1 MYFGENREIQMN
13 RAFLI
18 IAIPAVLVIT
28 AYILL
33 AVYAEV
39 QLTYFR
45 IAGGVIGFGVA
56 IYLVNAYLRRHTR
69 GADPR

>member
-1 MYFGENREIQMN
+1 MN

-33 AVYAEV
+33 AVYAGV

-45 IAGGVIGFGVA
+45 IAAGAIGFVLA
-56 IYLVNAYLRRHTR
+56 IYLVRVYHRRHKSRTS
-69 GADPR
+69 PL

>member
-1 MYFGENREIQMN
+1 MN

-18 IAIPAVLVIT
+18 IAIPAALVIT

-33 AVYAEV
+33 AVYAGV

-56 IYLVNAYLRRHTR
+56 IYLVNSYLRRHKR

>member
-1 MYFGENREIQMN
+1 MN

-18 IAIPAVLVIT
+18 IAIPAALVIT

-33 AVYAEV
+33 AVFAGV
-39 QLTYFR
+39 QLTYYR

-56 IYLVNAYLRRHTR
+56 IYLVNAYLRRHKS
-69 GADPR
+69 GAAPR

>member
-1 MYFGENREIQMN
+1 MN

-18 IAIPAVLVIT
+18 IAIPAAVVIT

-33 AVYAEV
+33 AVYAGV

-45 IAGGVIGFGVA
+45 ITGGVIGFGVA
-56 IYLVNAYLRRHTR
+56 IYLVNAYPRRHKR
-69 GADPR
+69 GANPR